1 MAGSFQNLF
10 HFYLYVGTHMWVTI
24 AARRGCGIPCSWS
37 YKTLLSFSYGLGT
50 ERGSSVRVA
59 NILGHWAVSADPT
72 DRMSAEGMKAF
83 LCLPLLLKPGCP
95 SRENCVSHKDSL
107 TSEAYSWRCASHWQQ
122 QQDVTTPSAATAH
135 IMVPKQDR
143 GQFLPS
149 AKWLWAYPTLNQ
161 ILYIKI
167 HPLKKLCSV
176 YSVFQPQWGLSEISS
191 LVNREVDDFMAFF
204 GTKIQWFYCYV
215 TLRNKSLSISL
226 SLVWTLCFILL
237 PALLFYF

>member
-24 AARRGCGIPCSWS
+24 AARRGCGIPCSWR

-72 DRMSAEGMKAF
+72 DRMSVERMKAF

-107 TSEAYSWRCASHWQQ
+107 TSEAYSWRCASHWHNSNKTLQHHQQ
-122 QQDVTTPSAATAH
+122 QQRTS
-135 IMVPKQDR
+135 
-143 GQFLPS
+143 
-149 AKWLWAYPTLNQ
+149 WYPNRTEASFSPQQNGSGLTL
-161 ILYIKI
+161 
-167 HPLKKLCSV
+167 H
-176 YSVFQPQWGLSEISS
+176 W
-191 LVNREVDDFMAFF
+191 
-204 GTKIQWFYCYV
+204 TKSY
-215 TLRNKSLSISL
+215 TLR
-226 SLVWTLCFILL
+226 FILWRNSVQFTQSSNHSEVSL
-237 PALLFYF
+237 KFPHW